1 MNIYNERNY
10 YTTLKFVLIKATYDL
25 FPEAEVKIHHSLNM
39 GIYGEIIK
47 NPKIKSEE
55 IRSIKERMEEIIRDD
70 RPISQV
76 IMPVSDIQKYDCIY
90 NRPDIRRLIDNSSW
104 TDIRVY
110 ELEGFYDYYHN
121 GMLKS
126 TGFLNLFDLTSYNG
140 GFILKYPFQNNPYKI
155 PVETD
160 HPKLAKIFHESESWG
175 HIMEVSDVGAL
186 NEKILNNEIGELI
199 MINEALHHKKIAFIA
214 DEICKNPEIKVVPV
228 AGPSSSGKTTF
239 TKRLAIHLKVN
250 GLKPVVISLDN
261 YYKGRKLLPSDE
273 NGKKDFESIKALD
286 IKLLNQHLKELIEG
300 KEVVIPKY
308 NFINGER
315 EGNGSRVKIEK
326 NGIILI
332 EGIHGLN
339 DELTCEIPKKNKFK
353 IYISCLTTLNVDDHN
368 RIPTSEVRKLR
379 RIVRDSLSR
388 GTDAEGTL
396 HMWESVR
403 RGEEENIFPFQEE
416 ADAIFDSNLIYE
428 IGVLKKYALVEL
440 KKIEKESPHYEE
452 AQRLIKFLNYLREID
467 KEFVPDD
474 SILKEFIGGSY
485 FYKY

>member
-1 MNIYNERNY
+1 MNSYNEKNY

-25 FPEAEVKIHHSLNM
+25 FPEAEVRIHHSLNK
-39 GIYGEIIK
+39 GTYGEIIK
-47 NPKIKSEE
+47 NPKLTSEDILSIKS
-55 IRSIKERMEEIIRDD
+55 RMTQIIQEDK
-70 RPISQV
+70 PILPV
-76 IMPVSDIQKYDCIY
+76 VMPVSDIQKHDCIY
-90 NRPDIRRLIDNSSW
+90 NRPDMRRLIDNSNW

-126 TGFLNLFDLTSYNG
+126 TGFLTLFDLIPYNG
-140 GFILKYPFQNNPYKI
+140 GFILKYPFQNDPYKI

-175 HIMEVSDVGAL
+175 EIMEVSDVGAL
-186 NEKILNNEIGELI
+186 NEKILNNEVAELI
-199 MINEALHHKKIAFIA
+199 MVNEALHHKKIAFIA
-214 DEICKNPEIKVVPV
+214 DEISKNPKIKVVPV

-250 GLKPVVISLDN
+250 GLKPLVISLDN
-261 YYKGRKLLPSDE
+261 YYKGREFLPLDE

-286 IKLLNQHLKELIEG
+286 VKLLNKHLKKLIEG
-300 KEVVIPKY
+300 DEVTIPRY
-308 NFINGER
+308 NFVNGER
-315 EGNGSRVKIEK
+315 EAEGKRAKIEK

-332 EGIHGLN
+332 EGIHGLS
-339 DELTCEIPKKNKFK
+339 DELTCEIPKENKFK
-353 IYISCLTTLNVDDHN
+353 VYISCLTTLNIDDHN

-396 HMWESVR
+396 HMWEAVR
-403 RGEEENIFPFQEE
+403 LGEEKNIFPFQEE

-428 IGVLKKYALVEL
+428 IGVLKKYAHVEL
-440 KKIEKESPHYEE
+440 KKIGEDSEFYEE
-452 AQRLIKFLNYLREID
+452 AQRLIKFLNYMREIE